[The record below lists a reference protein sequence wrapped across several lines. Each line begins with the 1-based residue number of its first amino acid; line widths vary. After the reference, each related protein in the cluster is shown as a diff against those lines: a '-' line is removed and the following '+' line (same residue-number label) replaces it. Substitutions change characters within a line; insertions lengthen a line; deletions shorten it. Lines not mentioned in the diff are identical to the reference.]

1 MDGDKLV
8 LDILHEIKA
17 DLKELRDDVNANK
30 TALAKI
36 YAVAFVVSGIVGGAI
51 SLLLKL
57 ITR

>member
-17 DLKELRDDVNANK
+17 ELKELRDDVNANK

>member
-17 DLKELRDDVNANK
+17 ELKELRDDVNANK

-36 YAVAFVVSGIVGGAI
+36 YAVAFVVSGLVGGAI
-51 SLLLKL
+51 SLLFKL